1 MKAFTDLEQS
11 KKLAEILPL
20 ESADMHYGNFSPKG
34 LGYENKFSAGLTSY
48 IKEIKIYE
56 ELKESYKI
64 KDYNGIVAW
73 RVIPCWSLAA
83 LYGILPNNKKESTT
97 LSRGGWRI
105 EPIEYVDN
113 WWCEYEDDSHTEDF
127 TVSADNPVDA
137 CVAMIIKLHELNLL

>member
-1 MKAFTDLEQS
+1 MKSYTNIEQS

-48 IKEIKIYE
+48 IKEIKVYE

-73 RVIPCWSLAA
+73 RVIPCWSLTA
-83 LYGILPNNKKESTT
+83 LLKYLSEIKPQVYTPVLFPSEGKWILQFAEYGHGNVCETT
-97 LSRGGWRI
+97 S
-105 EPIEYVDN
+105 ENPI
-113 WWCEYEDDSHTEDF
+113 
-127 TVSADNPVDA
+127 DA
-137 CVAMIIKLHELNLL
+137 CVAIIEKLNELNLL